1 MSEASSTNQQSS
13 SSDKCRSSSQEN
25 ANSCSG
31 LASEAEEHGQSQ
43 SMGRDK
49 NALVKST
56 DPNWNS
62 WPNARN
68 HHNACDYIEST
79 SSSYDHSFAQGGH
92 YNEHQEYSN
101 RGRHP
106 QSSERESQ
114 QRPPYRGGNQGNS
127 DRGGY
132 QGNSDRGSYQGNSDR
147 GGYQGNS
154 GRGGYQGNSG
164 QQWNANG
171 ATQGRNSSW
180 GGPGGQP
187 YRQNSSGGY
196 REDDS
201 DVFLSKTLS
210 SILRHNADRF
220 KLNLLKG
227 GFIYVD
233 EILDKVH
240 KLKGYTHTDF
250 IRIVES
256 NDKKRFALQEDRE
269 GKLMIRAN
277 QGHTMQVDDLDLKPL
292 LSPDNVPC
300 AIHGTYY
307 ESWEAIKR
315 TGLSRMQRN
324 HIHMAMGEPGRE
336 GVISGMRSSCEVTI
350 RVDLKKAMDD
360 GIKFFVSANNVILSP
375 GNEDG
380 LIPPKYFELVMDRK
394 KGAKIAVDLPIAK
407 QADNQT
413 EKKKKKKKRSKKGK
427 EEKSDDEQTPDTW
440 EEKAKNEM
448 PSSSPQETADSV
460 TNRKRAAPPDQPVAT
475 SPPQKGHLESE
486 PKQVTKTSQE
496 TVPDVPITT
505 KVQASPAKL
514 ADQPWREPVTIDD
527 VEVSKCSMDDV
538 ISKSGDHNDITVMC
552 CGEKFGSRESK
563 LRLLALFSRPNIYI
577 YHLNDEN
584 HELLQE
590 GDVLKVLR
598 SKSVT
603 KVLHNVKE
611 TSHGLLREYDVL
623 LDGSPIWDIALMFEK
638 VTLTKVELE
647 LLKEEFEFTPRSFK
661 SWAVENED
669 WASKLTPEVVEK
681 VVRRGKLIDKL
692 YSLCMSH
699 IHTPEVTKKIK
710 SAVYAAANPSE
721 AEDKELYE
729 KYKELTKERQ
739 AKEKAEK
746 NASKPEA
753 PKQQQ
758 SQPNKKSGKGNKKK
772 K

>member
-1 MSEASSTNQQSS
+1 MAYPCTVTTSE
-13 SSDKCRSSSQEN
+13 RSSSGGRNESSGSSSHGRQQNGNGSTGVGYPNSGSNQGRGSNNGQSQGQYFRYPRDGQYGAHDQYGN
-25 ANSCSG
+25 ANSYGQKSYG
-31 LASEAEEHGQSQ
+31 RAE
-43 SMGRDK
+43 
-49 NALVKST
+49 
-56 DPNWNS
+56 
-62 WPNARN
+62 
-68 HHNACDYIEST
+68 
-79 SSSYDHSFAQGGH
+79 
-92 YNEHQEYSN
+92 
-101 RGRHP
+101 
-106 QSSERESQ
+106 
-114 QRPPYRGGNQGNS
+114 YRGGHRGGQQRGKTWENQHGSTDWRNESWEEQGNS
-127 DRGGY
+127 QWDDQGGY
-132 QGNSDRGSYQGNSDR
+132 YNWRGQ
-147 GGYQGNS
+147 
-154 GRGGYQGNSG
+154 
-164 QQWNANG
+164 
-171 ATQGRNSSW
+171 
-180 GGPGGQP
+180 GGPP

-196 REDDS
+196 RNDPP
-201 DVFLSKTLS
+201 DVVLSKTLS
-210 SILRHNADRF
+210 SILRHNADKF
-220 KLNLLKG
+220 NLNLLQG

-233 EILDKVH
+233 EILHKVP
-240 KLKGYTHTDF
+240 KLRNYTQEDVK
-250 IRIVES
+250 RVVDS
-256 NDKKRFALQEDRE
+256 NDKQRFALQPHRE
-269 GKLMIRAN
+269 SGRLMIRAN